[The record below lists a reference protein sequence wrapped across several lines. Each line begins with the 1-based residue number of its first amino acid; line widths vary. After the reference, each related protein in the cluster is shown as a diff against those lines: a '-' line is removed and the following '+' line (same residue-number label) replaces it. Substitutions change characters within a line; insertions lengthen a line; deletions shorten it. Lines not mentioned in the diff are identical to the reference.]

1 MGRVEYAVISLRD
14 DTYLEDI
21 QETLGAFFDIGVNQ
35 WGVGGEALAEAFVAS
50 GIAREF
56 ERRNPVFVAGKSAL
70 DLLRMI
76 APFVEAADEPPHEA
90 RVSPSE
96 EYWLGW
102 ILGFYQ
108 VRTGRPY
115 RQVLDVVPFDEL
127 LGMYYPLH
135 EAPEAKF
142 VEVLDAR
149 VAAALLPTRLKRQRE
164 LCGMTQ
170 EELAGRSGVS
180 LRSIQMYE
188 QRQKNINHA
197 SAESVYRLAC
207 ALHCSME
214 GLLQF

>member
-1 MGRVEYAVISLRD
+1 MGRVEYAVISLQD

-35 WGVGGEALAEAFVAS
+35 WGVGGETLAEAFVAS

-70 DLLRMI
+70 DLLRVA
-76 APFVEAADEPPHEA
+76 APYVAADAPVPDAA

-127 LGMYYPLH
+127 AGMYYPLH

-142 VEVLDAR
+142 IEVLNER
-149 VAAALLPTRLKRQRE
+149 LRAAQLPTRLKHQRE
-164 LCGMTQ
+164 LCELTQ
-170 EELAGRSGVS
+170 GELAERAGVS

-197 SAESVYRLAC
+197 SAETIYRLAC
-207 ALHCSME
+207 ALHCPME
-214 GLLQF
+214 ALLQF

>member
-50 GIAREF
+50 GIACEF

-70 DLLRMI
+70 DLLRVA
-76 APFVEAADEPPHEA
+76 APYMTADAPVPDAA

-127 LGMYYPLH
+127 VGMYYPLH

-142 VEVLDAR
+142 IEVLNER
-149 VAAALLPTRLKRQRE
+149 LRAAQLPTRLKRQRE
-164 LCGMTQ
+164 LCELTQ
-170 EELAGRSGVS
+170 GELAERAGVS

-197 SAESVYRLAC
+197 SAETIYRLAC

-214 GLLQF
+214 ALLQF

>member
-1 MGRVEYAVISLRD
+1 MGRIEYAVISLRD

-21 QETLGAFFDIGVNQ
+21 QETLGAFFDIGVNR
-35 WGVGGEALAEAFVAS
+35 WGVGGEALAEAFMAS

-70 DLLRMI
+70 DLLRI
-76 APFVEAADEPPHEA
+76 AAPFIDAPDSPPQAAEV
-90 RVSPSE
+90 RPSE

-115 RQVLDVVPFDEL
+115 RQVLDAVPFDEL

-135 EAPEAKF
+135 EAPESKF

-149 VAAALLPTRLKRQRE
+149 LCSAQLPTRLKRQRE
-164 LCGMTQ
+164 LCALTQ
-170 EELAGRSGVS
+170 EELAERVGVS

-188 QRQKNINHA
+188 QRQKNINRA
-197 SAESVYRLAC
+197 SAETVYRLAC

>member
-1 MGRVEYAVISLRD
+1 MGRIEYAVISLRD

-21 QETLGAFFDIGVNQ
+21 QETLGAFFDIGVNR
-35 WGVGGEALAEAFVAS
+35 WGVTGEALAEAFVAS

-70 DLLRMI
+70 DLLRVVE
-76 APFVEAADEPPHEA
+76 PFVATSEAPPQSA
-90 RVSPSE
+90 KVSPSE

-115 RQVLDVVPFDEL
+115 RQVLDAVPFDEL
-127 LGMYYPLH
+127 VGMYYPLH

-142 VEVLDAR
+142 IEVLDERLRSAQ
-149 VAAALLPTRLKRQRE
+149 LPTRLKRQRE
-164 LCGMTQ
+164 LCGLTQ
-170 EELAGRSGVS
+170 EELAERSGVS

-188 QRQKNINHA
+188 QRQKNINRA
-197 SAESVYRLAC
+197 SAETIYRLAC